1 MKEKIWRKY
10 LRKTKLIMKSG
21 FNVSNK
27 IMAMYT
33 WAVFLMRYVTGILKW
48 TKSKLDEMNRK
59 TRKVMTMNK

>member
-1 MKEKIWRKY
+1 M
-10 LRKTKLIMKSG
+10 MKSG
-21 FNVSNK
+21 FNGSNK

-33 WAVFLMRYVTGILKW
+33 WTVFLMRYVTGILKW